1 MDDPEQ
7 DILRLLQANGRMTN
21 VELAERI
28 ALSESPTFR
37 RVKLLEQSGAIRGY
51 VALLDQKQLGL
62 QITAYV
68 SVRMAQQPDDTHHG
82 FHRCVEAEPHI
93 VECHAM
99 SGSYDFLMKVVA
111 VDMEHFADL
120 CMQHILKYPGV
131 QHVESS
137 FSLKPIKSSHQ
148 LPVAGAVATV

>member
-1 MDDPEQ
+1 MDEIEQ
-7 DILRLLQANGRMTN
+7 QILRLLQANGRMTN

-51 VALLDQKQLGL
+51 VGLLDQKRLGL

-68 SVRMAQQPDDTHHG
+68 SVRMAQQPGDEYHG
-82 FHRCVEAEPHI
+82 FHRCVAAEPHI

-99 SGSYDFLMKVVA
+99 SGGYDFLMKVVA
-111 VDMEHFADL
+111 TDMDHFADL

-131 QHVESS
+131 QHVESA
-137 FSLKPIKSSHQ
+137 FSLKAIKSSHQ
-148 LPVAGAVATV
+148 LPVAGSVASD